1 MVLNLHR
8 YGLVELSMPSPTT
21 ILATVND
28 RELGVEPLEANEFRI
43 FHDLA
48 EEIDKDIR
56 DQLWDIRP
64 GVLALMGP
72 LVSPWEQHFIQ
83 YDTIPEIDSYFHGQ
97 GHLWARSH
105 YEPVQDAFPPQA
117 IFGGLPFELYQEAV
131 VHVISWALKH
141 VAFSGLLL
149 SRQAGLDI
157 RNVLTI
163 TKHEA
168 GLQRDLSTA
177 LGVTESQGRQ
187 VLNALRLMPENLQ
200 AHTSEPAIDIA
211 PFLNINST
219 GVVHSIAGTLSSP
232 FGFML
237 AELNRRYPQDWD
249 HAVNEREEVFRNEL
263 YDLFPTERFGKA
275 KGPRKLKNERAIAT
289 DIDAAVFDAST
300 GTLGLF
306 QLKWQDPFGTSMRKR
321 NSKMKNFLD
330 ETNRW
335 VSTVSAILEENPKA
349 LANLLGEGSM
359 RKVETKRIL
368 LFVIGRHFSHFSG
381 GVYRDPSAAWGTWP
395 QILRLVKESKIGPDP
410 IASLHEMLQ
419 EQSPSQRTPI
429 SVEAYE
435 MQIGGYQIKY
445 GSAST

>member
-1 MVLNLHR
+1 
-8 YGLVELSMPSPTT
+8 MPSPTT
-21 ILATVND
+21 ILATVGN
-28 RELGVEPLEANEFRI
+28 RELGIEPFEANEFRI

-48 EEIDKDIR
+48 DEIDQHIR
-56 DQLWDIRP
+56 DQLLDIRP

-72 LVSPWEQHFIQ
+72 LVSPWEEHFIQ
-83 YDTIPEIDSYFHGQ
+83 YDTIPEIDSYFHGL
-97 GHLWARSH
+97 GHVWARAH
-105 YEPVQDAFPPQA
+105 YEPVQDAFPPRA
-117 IFGGLPFELYQEAV
+117 AFGGLPFELYQEAV

-149 SRQAGLDI
+149 SRQTGLDI

-163 TKHEA
+163 TKDEA

-177 LGVTESQGRQ
+177 LGVTEVEGRQ

-200 AHTSEPAIDIA
+200 AHTSEPAMDIA
-211 PFLNINST
+211 PFLNVNST
-219 GVVHSIAGTLSSP
+219 GVVHSIGGTLSSP

-263 YDLFPTERFGKA
+263 YDLFPTQRFGKA
-275 KGPRKLKNERAIAT
+275 GTPRKLKNERAIAT
-289 DIDAAVFDAST
+289 DIDAAIFDPST

-321 NSKMKNFLD
+321 NSKMKNFLN

-335 VSTVSAILEENPKA
+335 VSTVSSFVNHNPKA
-349 LANLLGEGSM
+349 LTNLLGEGA
-359 RKVETKRIL
+359 THNIDAKRIL

-381 GVYRDPSAAWGTWP
+381 GVYRDPRAAWGTWP
-395 QILRLVKESKIGPDP
+395 QILRLLRESQVGPDP
-410 IASLHEMLQ
+410 IAWLHKMLQ
-419 EQSPSQRTPI
+419 EQSASMRTSI
-429 SVEAYE
+429 TVQEYE

-445 GSAST
+445 GPA